1 MSSSFPPAEPAI
13 GLGDVDRD
21 LDVTYVTDEA
31 ALAEARHDVHQDD
44 LRTAIER
51 SQAAIDRGESYP
63 AEQILAELDEIL
75 FAP

>member
-1 MSSSFPPAEPAI
+1 MSSSYPPAEPAI

-21 LDVTYVTDEA
+21 DDVTDEA
-31 ALAEARHDVHQDD
+31 ALAEVRHDVHQDD

-63 AEQILAELDEIL
+63 AEQVLAELDETL